1 MSDLR
6 KPYIQFLLLISIMGL
21 VLIVWS
27 IFQFQ
32 HYASYLTFFLLIS
45 LAIVGQTVTTSATVS
60 EKAAITYQVTPAI
73 ALASVP
79 VYGPSASILLE
90 TVAALSLWIVKSPE
104 KGVWSKSWKQL
115 AFNTGMN
122 AIAMYLAGSIYV
134 WTQSWLG
141 TGTIAGATVPWLVAA
156 ITNDQVN
163 LWILVG
169 IIYLQHDRTISPV
182 TIWRQNLWAVP
193 ISVLLMTF
201 GGGLLAYAGEA
212 FGWMGIAIFFLPIV
226 FSAYA
231 FRLYIRKAQAHMAM
245 LEKMVDERTAELAT
259 SVRRKDALIA
269 VLTHDMITPLSST
282 QLYAELIKDN
292 PRIALENP
300 GLIDFM
306 LHSQNTLLNL
316 VKNILDIERLQNDG
330 SLPLQKEEFDL
341 TQLIKYTVGMVNA
354 LAQEKAITLTFQPEQ
369 DPMPISA
376 DRQQLERVLLNL
388 LTNAVKY
395 TPHDG
400 SVHVSNRK
408 NNGQIIIEV
417 QDSGYG
423 IPAEEIDTVFDRFNQ
438 VIQNQGNITGTGLGL
453 AISKALIENHNG
465 HISVDSEMGKGS
477 LFTIQL
483 PDK

>member
-79 VYGPSASILLE
+79 FYGPSAAILIE
-90 TVAALSLWIVKSPE
+90 TVAALSLWVVKSPE

-169 IIYLQHDRTISPV
+169 IIYLQHDRTVSPV

-193 ISVLLMTF
+193 ISILLMTF

-212 FGWMGIAIFFLPIV
+212 FGWMGIAVFFLPIV

-259 SVRRKDALIA
+259 SIRRKDALIE
-269 VLTHDMITPLSST
+269 VLTHDMITPLTST
-282 QLYAELIKDN
+282 QLYSELIKEN
-292 PRIALENP
+292 PAIALENP
-300 GLIDFM
+300 HLIDIM

-330 SLPLQKEEFDL
+330 TLPLQSEEFDL
-341 TQLIKYTVGMVNA
+341 TQLIRYMVGMVNV
-354 LAQEKAITLTFQPEQ
+354 LAKEKKIALTFQPEQ
-369 DPMPISA
+369 DPMFITA

-388 LTNAVKY
+388 LTNAVKH
-395 TPHDG
+395 TPQNG
-400 SVHVSNRK
+400 SVAVSNRSG
-408 NNGQIIIEV
+408 NGHIVIEV
-417 QDSGYG
+417 QDTGYG
-423 IPAEEIDTVFDRFNQ
+423 IPADELATIFDRFHQ
-438 VIQNQGNITGTGLGL
+438 VIQPNGNVSGTGLGL
-453 AISKALIENHNG
+453 AITKALIENHNG
-465 HISVDSEMGKGS
+465 HITVQSEVGKGS
-477 LFTIQL
+477 RFTIML
-483 PDK
+483 PDQ